1 MRLVC
6 ISLIALSSCGDTG
19 QPRVSYSAEAL
30 SVPAASLDV
39 GGWTVTLDNA
49 SVAFGPLYLC
59 AAASGSATLCET
71 AIGELVAVHRLD
83 LLSDR
88 TVLGEVRGLEG
99 EVRSASFDY
108 GIHWLLTEGGPR
120 AAPQAP
126 GGHSAFLSGTAVRG
140 SESLRFEAS
149 VDVVASYQGQR
160 AVPSIAA
167 SGMVDEAT
175 TRLEIAFDL
184 GRWIGALDFDEV
196 AALPGDPKRIEPGGD
211 LHNTLVLAMGVNAPP
226 ELHWFA
232 EGK

>member
-1 MRLVC
+1 MRL
-6 ISLIALSSCGDTG
+6 ISIFAIALLGCGDTG
-19 QPRVSYSAEAL
+19 QPRVRYSTEAL
-30 SVPAASLDV
+30 SAPAASFEV
-39 GGWTVTLDNA
+39 GSWTVTMESA
-49 SVAFGPLYLC
+49 GVAFGPLYLC

-83 LLSDR
+83 LLVGRQTLDD
-88 TVLGEVRGLEG
+88 VQGLVG

-108 GIHWLLTEGGPR
+108 GIHWLLTEGGPH

-140 SESLRFEAS
+140 SDRLRFEAN

-167 SGMVDEAT
+167 SGMVDEST
-175 TRLEIAFDL
+175 TRIEIAFDVR
-184 GRWIGALDFDEV
+184 RWIGALDFDEV
-196 AALPGDPKRIEPGGD
+196 AALPGDPKRIEPGD
-211 LHNTLVLAMGVNAPP
+211 ELHNALVLAMGVNAPP

-232 EGK
+232 EEK